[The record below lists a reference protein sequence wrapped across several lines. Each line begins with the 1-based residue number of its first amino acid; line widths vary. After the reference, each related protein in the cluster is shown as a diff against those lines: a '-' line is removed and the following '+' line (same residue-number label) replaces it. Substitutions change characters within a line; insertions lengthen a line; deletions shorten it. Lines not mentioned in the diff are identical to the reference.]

1 MSKNVDRLKSPLC
14 QGTIMLKD
22 ENSLEPWHMAA
33 ETCAKT
39 VRSCFKKGW
48 DWLREKINGL

>member
-22 ENSLEPWHMAA
+22 ENSLEP
-33 ETCAKT
+33 
-39 VRSCFKKGW
+39 
-48 DWLREKINGL
+48 